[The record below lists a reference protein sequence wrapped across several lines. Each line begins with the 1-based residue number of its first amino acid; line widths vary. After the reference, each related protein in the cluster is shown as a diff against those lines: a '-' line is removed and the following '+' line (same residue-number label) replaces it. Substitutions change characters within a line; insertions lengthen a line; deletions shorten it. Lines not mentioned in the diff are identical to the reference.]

1 MALPPRKY
9 KIVDMTVIPSAEPG
23 RIGKYDAVIT
33 YQDEAMRTRVV
44 VVPYE
49 KIEGKPEEE
58 AFKIIA
64 EAIRRKEAERLK
76 YIGREVT
83 I

>member
-1 MALPPRKY
+1 
-9 KIVDMTVIPSAEPG
+9 
-23 RIGKYDAVIT
+23 
-33 YQDEAMRTRVV
+33 MRTRVV